1 MRSIIKH
8 ILNEEIGNLQNIQ
21 KGIDI
26 SVKLLSKKFPFIVG
40 WKLAEPLDKYEY
52 SIYINLKVE
61 LESVKDYYGLD
72 LDELYKKYPD
82 FIYDEES
89 TKAYPFS
96 ALKYGGVIEDAYL
109 ETKEIS
115 ITLENIYG
123 DMPDKLKLYG
133 DIGSKV
139 LMIDGYM
146 YVK

>member
-96 ALKYGGVIEDAYL
+96 ALKYDGVIEDAYL